1 MANRPLTARS
11 LGSRMGRKD
20 PASVLGQ
27 VSPTFISHTQ
37 AVTLP
42 RHLVSLS
49 SSVLCLRPQGG
60 LQTPQHGPQT
70 LARWGH
76 AEAAPLSLGSMQTPR
91 RGSFHSLLV
100 VTQHDF
106 SWNHVHGP
114 VPRFAGHTKV
124 MYHCTNVSSYDSGC
138 WLGGLPSPLTNPHS
152 GLDARLG
159 FSMWTSQGCCSL
171 SLLAIPA
178 RFTAVTR
185 VLLAPLEAPL
195 TKPQGLTPRL
205 CPSGGEAGREVAKH
219 VWGHLHRECQA
230 GDGVVRK
237 AGP

>member
-1 MANRPLTARS
+1 MAKRPLTATS
-11 LGSRMGRKD
+11 LGSRMGRKG

-49 SSVLCLRPQGG
+49 SSVLCLHPRGG
-60 LQTPQHGPQT
+60 LQTPQHGPQN

-91 RGSFHSLLV
+91 RGSFHSLLA
-100 VTQHDF
+100 VTQHVF

-124 MYHCTNVSSYDSGC
+124 MYHCTNVPSYGSGC
-138 WLGGLPSPLTNPHS
+138 WPGGLPSLLTNPHS

-159 FSMWTSQGCCSL
+159 FSRWTSQGLLHAFPPGRSCSL
-171 SLLAIPA
+171 AH
-178 RFTAVTR
+178 
-185 VLLAPLEAPL
+185 LETPL
-195 TKPQGLTPRL
+195 TKPHGLTPLGLGVFMPLRRG
-205 CPSGGEAGREVAKH
+205 SRE
-219 VWGHLHRECQA
+219 ESC
-230 GDGVVRK
+230 K
-237 AGP
+237 AGVGPFT